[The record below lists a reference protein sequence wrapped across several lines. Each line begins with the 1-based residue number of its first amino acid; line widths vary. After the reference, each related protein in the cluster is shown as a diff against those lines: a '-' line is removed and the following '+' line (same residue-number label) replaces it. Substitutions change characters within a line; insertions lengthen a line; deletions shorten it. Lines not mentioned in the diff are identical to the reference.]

1 MIRAPELM
9 LCCTN
14 YTTKIDI
21 WAAGCILMELFIL
34 EPIFKGEEEGD
45 QLFAI
50 IKILGGISDEDLN
63 YFKGAVPFDPN
74 VLKEIP
80 KFER

>member
-1 MIRAPELM
+1 M

-21 WAAGCILMELFIL
+21 WAAGCIFVELITL
-34 EPIFKGEEEGD
+34 DPIFKGMEEGD

-50 IKILGGISDEDLN
+50 LKVLGGLN
-63 YFKGAVPFDPN
+63 HKDTEYYKQVVPFKSAIID
-74 VLKEIP
+74 KIP
-80 KFER
+80 KFNK